1 LKRTA
6 EKTYMVHDATTLAK
20 RYIFVVPDQSSQ
32 IKQLYIYILL
42 EFPNSFFF
50 IIVGRGNLS
59 VRFNKTQFGINQ
71 PLEAVNML
79 THYIIIICIVV
90 ID

>member
-1 LKRTA
+1 
-6 EKTYMVHDATTLAK
+6 MVHDAATLAK
-20 RYIFVVPDQSSQ
+20 RYIFVVPEQSSQ
-32 IKQLYIYILL
+32 IKQQYIYIL

-50 IIVGRGNLS
+50 SLIVGRENLS

-79 THYIIIICIVV
+79 THYIIITCIVV
-90 ID
+90 IDKLDLGVL